1 MTLLRTKTTTSTYT
15 LSSNYAG
22 NSTSAKTKVY
32 EQDLGSG
39 VQKRIGWRRLPQPEK
54 SNPLSYNKSW
64 EKEDR
69 GSYVDN
75 HTESSGSSFFY
86 RYENGPFGSSLFP
99 TNAEIPGVLSE
110 AGYASKVK
118 LFNELKGEGAN
129 LANMLGERKQ
139 VAKSIENVLNIL
151 RYTVVD
157 LRRGNIVSAIR
168 RMGGDPLTARKLR
181 KKDIADQW
189 LSLQYGWKPLLSDV
203 YDLVNG
209 LHKREKY
216 QPKVFRCS
224 SKKDKVAGSDSSWA
238 YGLGPGYTNPP
249 RNYGRRSTTA
259 ISKYMIRAF
268 PDAVL
273 AEPAA
278 LGFTNPLVVA
288 WEVTPWSFVVDWF
301 LPVGR
306 YLEQLSAT
314 HGWHFYDGCVS
325 TLVKAN
331 ELAEY
336 SISLN
341 YTSAGWT
348 YTNSRSMKG
357 TNCSYVSFTRTT
369 LGSFPLPDI
378 PQFKNPFSVAHV
390 ENALALL
397 SQAFGRKR

>member
-1 MTLLRTKTTTSTYT
+1 MKTQTYE
-15 LSSNYAG
+15 
-22 NSTSAKTKVY
+22 SA
-32 EQDLGSG
+32 DGSG
-39 VQKRIGWRRLPQPEK
+39 VQKRPGWRRFPQPAK
-54 SNPLSYNKSW
+54 SSPVSYNKTW
-64 EKEDR
+64 KNENR
-69 GSYVDN
+69 GRYKYA
-75 HTESSGSSFFY
+75 HTEASGGTLLY
-86 RYENGPFGSSLFP
+86 RYEDGPGPASFAA
-99 TNAEIPGVLSE
+99 NAEIPGLLSE

-118 LFNELKGEGAN
+118 LFNQLKGEGAN

-181 KKDIADQW
+181 GKDIADQW

-203 YDLVNG
+203 YDVVNG

-216 QPKVFRCS
+216 QPKIFRCS
-224 SKKDKVAGSDSSWA
+224 SKKDAVAPSDSSWA
-238 YGLGPGYTNPP
+238 FGPGPKFVGTK
-249 RNYGRRSTTA
+249 NYGRRSTTA
-259 ISKYMIRAF
+259 IQKYMLRVF
-268 PDAVL
+268 PNASL

-306 YLEQLSAT
+306 YLEQLTAD
-314 HGWHFYDGCVS
+314 HGWIFSDGCVS

-336 SISLN
+336 TVSEAH
-341 YTSAGWT
+341 TSAGWS
-348 YTNSRSMKG
+348 YTTTQSMTGAVVK
-357 TNCSYVSFTRTT
+357 YVSFWRTT
-369 LGSFPLPDI
+369 LGGFPVPDV

-397 SQAFGRKR
+397 SQAFGRK